1 MIGQKYLKR
10 YVKTLIDEGN
20 FPRFSIFVGPKG
32 SGKKTFVHEVIQ
44 DLNTL
49 HLLSTVF
56 SDKVNPE
63 INLYNTEIDKK
74 EKKTTTE
81 LLFTSE
87 EKEEKSTDDEK
98 NNLLFIKNKVKQSVD
113 YLDVIEKFLEE
124 KVSKKSGDDKD
135 AEVLDKIS
143 NIVSK
148 LEPLLENEEII
159 NVLST
164 ELNKNNNINSLT
176 NLLEV
181 QLNLSEKI
189 HSLIN

>member
-1 MIGQKYLKR
+1 M
-10 YVKTLIDEGN
+10 
-20 FPRFSIFVGPKG
+20 
-32 SGKKTFVHEVIQ
+32 
-44 DLNTL
+44 
-49 HLLSTVF
+49 
-56 SDKVNPE
+56 
-63 INLYNTEIDKK
+63 
-74 EKKTTTE
+74 
-81 LLFTSE
+81 
-87 EKEEKSTDDEK
+87 
-98 NNLLFIKNKVKQSVD
+98 D

-159 NVLST
+159 NVLSN